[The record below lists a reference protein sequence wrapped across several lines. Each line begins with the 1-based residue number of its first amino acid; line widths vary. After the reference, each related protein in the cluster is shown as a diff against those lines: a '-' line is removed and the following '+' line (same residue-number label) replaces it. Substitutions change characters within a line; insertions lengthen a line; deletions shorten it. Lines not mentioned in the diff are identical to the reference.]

1 MPDDSVIQMKLARDA
16 GFLGRMQYLMVK
28 VALDVK
34 AEAESTPGHAQ
45 REALAAQVLGDPAL
59 IAPAM
64 AVGAVCSINLTS
76 ETTTV
81 NPDGSVVTS
90 ATDGEM
96 FSQINALWN
105 FYAGV

>member
-1 MPDDSVIQMKLARDA
+1 MPDDSVVQMKLARDP
-16 GFLGRMQYLMVK
+16 GFLGRMQYNMVK

-34 AEAESTPGHAQ
+34 AESTSVAGHVQ
-45 REALAAQVLGDPAL
+45 REALAAQVLGDPAS

-76 ETTTV
+76 ATTTV
-81 NPDGSVVTS
+81 NQDGTVVTD
-90 ATDGEM
+90 ATDGAL